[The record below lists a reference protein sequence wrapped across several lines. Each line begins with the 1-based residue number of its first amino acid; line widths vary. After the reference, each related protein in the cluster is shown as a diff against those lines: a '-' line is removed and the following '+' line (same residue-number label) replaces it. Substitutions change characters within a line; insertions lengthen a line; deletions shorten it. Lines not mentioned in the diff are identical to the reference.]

1 MNQPSHTPTMRRSVI
16 ALAVAATFSYAPF
29 VNADSGETETI
40 EVFGKAYRNT
50 ATKTVLEPEETPQTL
65 NVIESE
71 QLEQRGVKSVMQA
84 LRYAPGVSTENKGGA
99 VVLSNWV
106 NIRGFSSSDNY
117 YDGLMLPMLPGWNV
131 QPQID
136 PVAIERLEIFKG
148 PTSVLYGTMPPGGM
162 VNVIAKAP
170 QLEKSTQVNL
180 ATGSNSLLEASVDTT
195 GSLSDNVAYRLIALA
210 RKSDTQI
217 DHVKEERYMIAP
229 SIDWYVSDKT
239 FVNFNL
245 YYQNDPALGHN
256 LTLPLD
262 AIKAGTVSPSTF
274 AGDVNYN
281 ELKREFLLT
290 GYKFNHEFNNNWT
303 FLQNFRY
310 MNTKFYQEG
319 TQSGDYTAS
328 TGNLNRSAISTDEN
342 SKGFSIDNQ
351 LSGFI
356 SASNIDHYLL
366 AGIDYRGLTGG
377 AAYTAFSDVASI
389 NLHTP
394 NNNKLNPND
403 FFKDSVT
410 NTDVSMNQL
419 GVYFQDQILLNNWV
433 FIAGGRYDH
442 VKTKLESDYIY
453 YKSNGIVLPSPFKG
467 EIDTDTSH
475 HNFSYRLGTLYK
487 FENGISP
494 FANFATS
501 FQPVAA
507 YNEDQESLNP
517 EIGNQIEVGVKY
529 ESYERNTTASAA
541 LFHITKENVAYRAT
555 GSDPYTQIGEV
566 RSQGLELEGQ
576 TLISDNLEL
585 IANYTYTDTEIT
597 KDGDAS
603 KVGQVPVFVPEQAAN
618 LWSNYY
624 VNDGAMQGL
633 RVGGGVR
640 YVGEAVLNDST
651 DKNLGK
657 VESYT
662 LVDMSLGYDLSRFSD
677 SLNGASANVVAN
689 NLFNTEYYTCW
700 NESHCWYGQER
711 TVELNVKIDF

>member
-29 VNADSGETETI
+29 ATADSGETETI

-170 QLEKSTQVNL
+170 QREKSTQVNL
-180 ATGSNSLLEASVDTT
+180 ATGSNALLEASLDTT

-256 LTLPLD
+256 VTIPLEGITATD
-262 AIKAGTVSPSTF
+262 PSKKIARSTY

-281 ELKREFLLT
+281 TMKRDFWLA
-290 GYKFNHEFNNNWT
+290 GYKFNHEFNNDWA

-310 MNTKFYQEG
+310 MDSKFYQEG
-319 TQSGDYTAS
+319 TASGAFDAATGTLKRTAY
-328 TGNLNRSAISTDEN
+328 LTDEK
-342 SKGFSIDNQ
+342 SKGFSVDNQ
-351 LSGFI
+351 LSGFANVGE
-356 SASNIDHYLL
+356 SEHYLL
-366 AGIDYRGLTGG
+366 FGVDYREIEGSALYESF
-377 AAYTAFSDVASI
+377 ANVSDI
-389 NLHTP
+389 NLYAP
-394 NNNKLNPND
+394 NNNTANPSAFAKTWTQTQN
-403 FFKDSVT
+403 VT
-410 NTDVSMNQL
+410 MKQL
-419 GVYFQDQILLNNWV
+419 GAYFQDQVLWNDWV
-433 FIAGGRYDH
+433 FIAGGRFDD
-442 VKTKLESDYIY
+442 VKSEVSTTYAAPPTTTVDNNDSK
-453 YKSNGIVLPSPFKG
+453 
-467 EIDTDTSH
+467 
-475 HNFSYRLGTLYK
+475 FSYRLGAMYQ
-487 FENGISP
+487 FENGFSP
-494 FANFATS
+494 FLNFATS
-501 FQPVAA
+501 FEPNAKLDK
-507 YNEDQESLNP
+507 NGNNLEP
-517 EIGNQIEVGVKY
+517 EVGEQIEVGVKY
-529 ESYERNTTASAA
+529 ASADGLSTASAA
-541 LFHITKENVAYRAT
+541 LFEIKKKNVGVRKDGA
-555 GSDPYTQIGEV
+555 SPYTAIGEV
-566 RSQGLELEGQ
+566 RSRGLELEAR
-576 TLISDNLEL
+576 TLLSENLDV
-585 IANYTYTDTEIT
+585 IANYTYTDIETT
-597 KDGDAS
+597 KDDNPDNI
-603 KVGQVPVFVPEQAAN
+603 GQVPVFVPEQAAN

-700 NESHCWYGQER
+700 NESYCWYGQER
-711 TVELNVKIDF
+711 TVELNVKINF